1 MIERLRICSG
11 TSFDPH
17 YNLAV
22 EQVLLEQVQEGELI
36 LYLWQN
42 RNTVVIGKNQNA
54 WKECRTTMLEQEGGR
69 LARRLSGGGAVFHD
83 LGNLNF
89 TFLVRTEDYS
99 VDRQLSVILEA
110 VKSYGI
116 KAEKSGRNDVLALG
130 RADGEAQAEET
141 GDLPAGPGPRT
152 AGAAKPA
159 GRKFSGNAF
168 YSSRGH
174 AYHHGTLLVDVD
186 MEKLGRYLNPS
197 KAKLAGKGVDSAR
210 ARVVNLKELAPGMTI
225 DGLRRAMEE
234 AAARVYGLAPQPYE
248 WDDDGGEAACKI
260 QKYFERNRSY
270 DWLYGRKMAFTL
282 SCEERFAWGGLEL
295 AFQVDE
301 GRVTG
306 CAVYTDSMDHEL
318 AEKLQKA
325 FAGCRLSTQ
334 VLCAAVRGAGLA
346 QDVSDDVCAMI
357 ARQEL

>member
-1 MIERLRICSG
+1 MIERLRICNG

-54 WKECRTTMLEQEGGR
+54 WKECRTTILEQEGGR

-110 VKSYGI
+110 VKSFGI

-130 RADGEAQAEET
+130 RADGTAQTDAA
-141 GDLPAGPGPRT
+141 AGPAART
-152 AGAAKPA
+152 AGAEHAA

-174 AYHHGTLLVDVD
+174 SYHHGTLLVDVD

-210 ARVVNLKELAPGMTI
+210 ARVVNLRELAPEMTV
-225 DGLRRAMEE
+225 DGLRQAMEE

-306 CAVYTDSMDHEL
+306 CAAYTDSMDHEL
-318 AEKLQKA
+318 AEKLQEVL
-325 FAGCRLSTQ
+325 AGCRFATQ
-334 VLCAAVRGAGLA
+334 ALCAAVQAAELA
-346 QDVSDDVCAMI
+346 QDVRDDICAMI